1 MRVLMDAHMLGAHE
15 TGNETYV
22 RNLLQALGKRDD
34 VEVFAAVL
42 PDQVGLARSLGVT
55 PAPLA
60 DTSDI
65 RRLVSGLNG
74 LAREHRVDLMH
85 VTYVGPLVPACPVVV
100 TVHDVSFRRF
110 PRFFSPR
117 ERLLFAT
124 LLPWTL
130 RRAAAVIT
138 VSQHARSEIL
148 HFYPHLEGCIHV
160 TLEAADPA
168 FRPLPALEV
177 EKALHRLGI
186 RQSYVLAV
194 GNLQPRKNLVR
205 LVKAF
210 AQADVASRVQ
220 LVIVGQAQWQA
231 STVVE
236 TVRDLGLESAV
247 CFTGYVGLEDLV
259 ALYSGAALF
268 CYPSLYE
275 GFGLPIL
282 EAMACG
288 APVMASKITS
298 LPEVAGDA
306 AILVDPLNVSAMAD
320 AMRTVLGDAA
330 KAQALRER
338 GLARA
343 AELGWDRTADGTVG
357 CYRRVLDLVQE

>member
-1 MRVLMDAHMLGAHE
+1 MRVLVDAHMLGARE

-34 VEVFAAVL
+34 VEVIAAVL
-42 PDQVGLARSLGVT
+42 PEAVGLAQSLGVT

-60 DTSDI
+60 NASDI
-65 RRLVSGLNG
+65 KRLVTGLNG

-85 VTYVGPLVPACPVVV
+85 VTYVGPLKPARPVVV

-117 ERLLFAT
+117 ERVLFAT
-124 LLPWTL
+124 LLPLTL

-148 HFYPHLEGCIHV
+148 HFYPYLEDRTHV
-160 TLEAADPA
+160 TLEAADPI
-168 FRPLPALEV
+168 FRPLPELEV
-177 EKALHRLGI
+177 EEVLHRLGV
-186 RQSYVLAV
+186 RQPYVLAV
-194 GNLQPRKNLVR
+194 GNLQPQKNLVR
-205 LVKAF
+205 LLQAF
-210 AQADVASRVQ
+210 AQADVACRAL
-220 LVIVGQAQWQA
+220 LVVVGQAQWHA

-236 TVRDLGLESAV
+236 TVRDLGLGTAV
-247 CFTGYVGLEDLV
+247 RFTGYVRLEDLV
-259 ALYSGAALF
+259 ALYGGAALF

-288 APVMASKITS
+288 APVMASNATS
-298 LPEVAGDA
+298 LPEVAGEA
-306 AILVDPLNVSAMAD
+306 ALLVEPLDVPAMAG
-320 AMRTVLGDAA
+320 AIRAVLSDSARA
-330 KAQALRER
+330 RHLRER

-343 AELGWDRTADGTVG
+343 AELGWERTAEGTAA
-357 CYRRVLDLVQE
+357 CYRRVIGLL